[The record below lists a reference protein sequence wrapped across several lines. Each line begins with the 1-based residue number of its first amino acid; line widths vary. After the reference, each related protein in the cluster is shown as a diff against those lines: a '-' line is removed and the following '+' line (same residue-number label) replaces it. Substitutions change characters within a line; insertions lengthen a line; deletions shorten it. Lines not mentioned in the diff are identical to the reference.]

1 MGPVVSGSVICSNG
15 ELTPNFEYIAK
26 LREQS
31 ATIPGDFNSEKK
43 VKIYI
48 SLYFFNSDFTR
59 TCFSEFANE
68 KKIMVIIEYYTII
81 QCILKML

>member
-43 VKIYI
+43 VKN
-48 SLYFFNSDFTR
+48 LNFFINF
-59 TCFSEFANE
+59 
-68 KKIMVIIEYYTII
+68 
-81 QCILKML
+81 